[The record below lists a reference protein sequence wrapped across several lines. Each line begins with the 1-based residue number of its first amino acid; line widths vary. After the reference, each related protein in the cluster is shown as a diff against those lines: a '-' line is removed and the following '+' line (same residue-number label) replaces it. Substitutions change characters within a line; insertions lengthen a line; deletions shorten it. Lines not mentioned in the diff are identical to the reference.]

1 MQSDFRKCFK
11 NQWIFNDF
19 GLRIDCNHASNIHPP
34 HAHVATLTSMQKCGI
49 VQNPLVF
56 KANPCPGRVRR
67 RAFYTN
73 PDAVGKRHCT
83 ILLPSTF
90 SNNAIKTNVFLRFWL
105 TVRLSTC
112 IDHTSTMQHAKGE
125 NVVISRTPVR
135 FVHFC

>member
-1 MQSDFRKCFK
+1 MASSFATRIRILAQGKPA
-11 NQWIFNDF
+11 IADF
-19 GLRIDCNHASNIHPP
+19 GRGRIIDKSAALNAIGFQEMLQNQLIVNDSGLLIDCNHASNIQPP

-56 KANPCPGRVRR
+56 KAIPCPGRVRR

-90 SNNAIKTNVFLRFWL
+90 SNNVINANVF
-105 TVRLSTC
+105 
-112 IDHTSTMQHAKGE
+112 
-125 NVVISRTPVR
+125 
-135 FVHFC
+135 